1 MNHSS
6 PASRRARFFCF
17 DGSKLFSRILAV
29 ALLLAAASVP
39 AQTQSPEDQYLHVLA
54 LADRADTLNE
64 KKQGDLGKAKYTDA
78 ARALQQLRLRYP
90 TWQPKMVAFR
100 LNYLTDEIAV
110 LSQTNPPPAVVDG
123 GSVGGST
130 AASGGAQVKLLEAGA
145 EPRQVLRLQPKAGDK
160 QSVST
165 TLKMEIE
172 AMGNPMKLPTMKS
185 PMDVTI
191 TSVAPNGDITYE
203 IVTGEITATDDSDA
217 TSPVGAAFK
226 DALGGTA
233 GMKST
238 ATMSNRGLG
247 KSDFKAPT
255 GANAQTRQVVEQLGD
270 ALEMAVVQLPE
281 EAVGPG
287 AKWEAKKS
295 MKNQGISLNQ
305 TTTFELVSVEGS
317 VLKIKSKQVQTAPN
331 QKIESPQAPGMKL
344 DLSKFSGKGSA
355 DITLDLGKI
364 IPTSAKTD
372 SQSEVEMS
380 MNLGGQKQA
389 MAMKMSMQGEMESN

>member
-6 PASRRARFFCF
+6 PATRLTRFLCS
-17 DGSKLFSRILAV
+17 DGSKWLSRILAV
-29 ALLLAAASVP
+29 ALLVGATSGR
-39 AQTQSPEDQYLHVLA
+39 AQTQTPDDQYLHVLA
-54 LADRADTLNE
+54 LVDRADTLNE
-64 KKQGDLGKAKYTDA
+64 KKQGDLGKAKYTEA
-78 ARALQQLRLRYP
+78 ARILQQFRLRYP

-100 LNYLTDEIAV
+100 LNYLTDKIAV
-110 LSQTNPPPAVVDG
+110 LTQTNAPAISNAG
-123 GSVGGST
+123 AGTG
-130 AASGGAQVKLLEAGA
+130 AAVSGGAQVKLLEAGA

-172 AMGNPMKLPTMKS
+172 MMGSPMKLPSMKS

-191 TSVAPNGDITYE
+191 TTVAPNGDITYE
-203 IVTGEITATDDSDA
+203 IVTGEITATDEGDA
-217 TSPVGAAFK
+217 ASPVGAAFK

-247 KSDFKAPT
+247 KSEFKAPAD
-255 GANAQTRQVVEQLGD
+255 ANPQTRQVVEQLAD
-270 ALEMAVVQLPE
+270 ALEMAVVPLPE

-287 AKWEAKKS
+287 AKWESKQS
-295 MKNQGISLNQ
+295 MKNQGISLTQ
-305 TTTFELVSVEGS
+305 TTTYELVSVEGS

-331 QKIESPQAPGMKL
+331 QKIENPQAPGMKL

-355 DITLDLGKI
+355 DISLDLGKI

-372 SQSEVEMS
+372 MQSEVEMS

-389 MAMKMSMQGEMESN
+389 MAMKMTMQGEMESN